1 MKLKFKPE
9 KVDDNHMAC
18 ELNNLSIEKQNNGKA
33 FHQHPISFRSFNYLK
48 YMMKSRANANGKFF
62 RNIPQL
68 ITS

>member
-1 MKLKFKPE
+1 
-9 KVDDNHMAC
+9 MAC
-18 ELNNLSIEKQNNGKA
+18 ELNNLSSEKQNNGKA
-33 FHQHPISFRSFNYLK
+33 SHQHPISFRSFNYLK